1 MKTFKIGLLIA
12 SVLALYLLQDG
23 KPLQN
28 SLRVLP
34 MKITL
39 TEQQKK
45 DIRFNVY
52 EGGCFD
58 AKLGA
63 TYIMRCI

>member
-1 MKTFKIGLLIA
+1 MKIFKISLLIA
-12 SVLALYLLQDG
+12 SVLALYLLQDN
-23 KPLQN
+23 KPIKN

-45 DIRFNVY
+45 DIKFNVY

-63 TYIMRCI
+63 KYIMRCI